1 MKERLQKILARAG
14 HGSRRSAE
22 ALIVA
27 GRVSVNGVVVS
38 ALGAQADPDVD
49 RIELDGELL
58 KLGQVHVYL
67 AMNKPAGVLTAVTD
81 PRGRRTVMELL
92 PPGLPPHVFPV
103 GRLDRDTQ
111 GLLIFTDDGELA
123 HRLAHPRYETEKEYC
138 ALVMGAPS
146 PQALTKLRR
155 GVDIGGRKTAP
166 ATVEVTQPPHGHATR
181 DGCTWLRL
189 SIHEGRKRQVRLMC
203 AAVGHPVRV
212 LVRTRVGEVLLA
224 RLPTGKTRPLSRRE
238 LASLRSLVGLA
249 TAPPSTDD

>member
-14 HGSRRSAE
+14 HGSRRGAE

-38 ALGAQADPDVD
+38 ALGAQADPEVD
-49 RIELDGELL
+49 RIELDGQPLTIE
-58 KLGQVHVYL
+58 QAHVYL
-67 AMNKPAGVLTAVTD
+67 VMNKPAGVLTTVSD
-81 PRGRRTVMELL
+81 PQGRRTVMDLL
-92 PPGLPPHVFPV
+92 PPALPPHVFPV

-146 PQALTKLRR
+146 PQTLARLRR
-155 GVDIGGRKTAP
+155 GVEIQGRRTSP
-166 ATVEVTQPPHGHATR
+166 ATVEATQPPHGHASR

-189 SIHEGRKRQVRLMC
+189 VIHEGRKRQVRLMC

-224 RLPTGKTRPLSRRE
+224 RLPTGKTRPLSKRE
-238 LASLRSLVGLA
+238 LSSLRELVGLA
-249 TAPPSTDD
+249 SAPPTADD